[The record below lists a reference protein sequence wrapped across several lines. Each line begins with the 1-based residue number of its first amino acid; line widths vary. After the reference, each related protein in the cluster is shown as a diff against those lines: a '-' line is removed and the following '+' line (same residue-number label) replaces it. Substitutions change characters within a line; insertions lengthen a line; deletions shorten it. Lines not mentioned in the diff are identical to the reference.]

1 MKKVF
6 IWSLGKLGSSLRTL
20 TWGLFYPFKDVKGS
34 VLLDEKYIIVEEE
47 DVDREQDVGASV

>member
-34 VLLDEKYIIVEEE
+34 VLLDEKDIIAEEE
-47 DVDREQDVGASV
+47 DV